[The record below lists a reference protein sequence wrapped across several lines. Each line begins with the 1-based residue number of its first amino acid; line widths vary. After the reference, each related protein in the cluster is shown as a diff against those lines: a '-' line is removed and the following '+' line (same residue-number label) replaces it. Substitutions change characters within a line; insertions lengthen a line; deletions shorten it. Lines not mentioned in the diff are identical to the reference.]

1 MCGPK
6 VRTSLPGLIKRYS
19 GHLILRIKDL
29 IRNYIEAGQT
39 IETSYVLLRIAWGMG
54 IWGISMLYSHIL
66 AGLNFRGL
74 EIKLE

>member
-19 GHLILRIKDL
+19 AHLILRIKDL

-54 IWGISMLYSHIL
+54 IWGIAMLYYNTIFKLSHDI
-66 AGLNFRGL
+66 F
-74 EIKLE
+74 